1 MPRSQS
7 VVSLDPIDRQNKRKS
22 GPIGRLFKTKR
33 FKGKSMKRTDP
44 FGLYLYTGKQRSGKT
59 ASCLFMVNN

>member
-33 FKGKSMKRTDP
+33 FKGKAMKKTDP
-44 FGLYLYTGKQRSGKT
+44 FGLYLFIYW
-59 ASCLFMVNN
+59 